1 MEGVSDQ
8 AYRGQDLVDP
18 MVIRPRHTRRERLQR
33 QEEAQKKR
41 QTAPG
46 LPVTVGAA
54 GATERV
60 WYRGGQVIETQPK
73 PWTRDFSQS
82 TDCATLTRCDQQVV
96 AAAKD
101 AQLVPTQGPTAAMV
115 TPSYLTIVTPIDDAI
130 LTAQTAMEVSAAFP
144 YARGRYQEPI
154 GERVI
159 VNDLYGIPLYK
170 PPAGLINPDL
180 GTGAVAAKKI
190 IARTGADPNF
200 VFDQAK
206 RNPE

>member
-1 MEGVSDQ
+1 M
-8 AYRGQDLVDP
+8 
-18 MVIRPRHTRRERLQR
+18 
-33 QEEAQKKR
+33 
-41 QTAPG
+41 
-46 LPVTVGAA
+46 
-54 GATERV
+54 
-60 WYRGGQVIETQPK
+60 
-73 PWTRDFSQS
+73 
-82 TDCATLTRCDQQVV
+82 V

-101 AQLVPTQGPTAAMV
+101 ALLVPTQGPTAAMV

-144 YARGRYQEPI
+144 YARGLYQEPI

-170 PPAGLINPDL
+170 PATGLIDPDL
-180 GTGAVAAKKI
+180 GTGVVAAKKV
-190 IARTGADPNF
+190 IAKTGADPNF